1 MRGEYSIIRTSG
13 PNTVEAMV
21 TLVDF
26 VLEAMGIDP
35 DGATSDDLFFA
46 AASVAN
52 LLYEG
57 GNR

>member
-1 MRGEYSIIRTSG
+1 MRGEYSTVRTSG

-21 TLVDF
+21 ILVDF

-57 GNR
+57 GVR